1 MLVTNG
7 TFPKVLERLDPL
19 PTQLYVSVDAPNK
32 QIFNEVCKPKWNQ
45 RAWEQFEKTI
55 DLLPSLDTRIVA
67 RHTLMKGINMSETN
81 IREFAALDN
90 RAEPD
95 FIENKGYVYVG
106 NSRENLTAENM
117 PSHDDIM
124 HFSAQIA
131 PLTGRKILSDSKPSR
146 VALVG
151 QEITP
156 IPIPQ
161 ATMFFPEDLGIA
173 PPVKHLPIIQ

>member
-1 MLVTNG
+1 M
-7 TFPKVLERLDPL
+7 
-19 PTQLYVSVDAPNK
+19 
-32 QIFNEVCKPKWNQ
+32 
-45 RAWEQFEKTI
+45 
-55 DLLPSLDTRIVA
+55 PSLDTRIVA

-81 IREFAALDN
+81 VREFAALDN

-106 NSRENLTAENM
+106 HSRENLSDENK

-124 HFSAQIA
+124 DFSARIA

-156 IPIPQ
+156 IPIPE